1 MFLIQT
7 LDIAEDACS
16 LCGPHPF
23 FQSTLKSLALFLIL
37 LLPPNLLLKSC
48 LLEAYIQVGIK

>member
-1 MFLIQT
+1 MFLMQT
-7 LDIAEDACS
+7 LVIAEDG
-16 LCGPHPF
+16 LFVVLTPF
-23 FQSTLKSLALFLIL
+23 SQSMLKSLALFLIL